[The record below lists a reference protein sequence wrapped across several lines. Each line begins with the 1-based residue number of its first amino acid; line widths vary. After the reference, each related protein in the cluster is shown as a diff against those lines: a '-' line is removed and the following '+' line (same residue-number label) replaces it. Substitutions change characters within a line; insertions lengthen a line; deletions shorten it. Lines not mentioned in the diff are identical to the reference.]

1 MKMKPSLQMGDIIKE
16 GNLKAYV
23 YTDGR
28 IIMSD
33 FKYGKPALN
42 TDDSWVL

>member
-28 IIMSD
+28 IIMSR
-33 FKYGKPALN
+33 FQIWKTSTKY
-42 TDDSWVL
+42 